1 MQLDKP
7 KLVVWGAGGHG
18 KVVVD
23 ALLARNDC
31 HLIGILDDD
40 PAKLGKSLLG
50 VPILFRHLDEL
61 GKLPCDGVALAIG
74 DNYTRHAKLCELRDR
89 GLKPANVLHPSANIS
104 RFAEL
109 GEGVTIL
116 AGATVNPGT
125 LIEDGACVNTSASID
140 HDNRLGLCCHVFP
153 NATLAGGV
161 RVGQFSYIGS
171 GAVVLPNL
179 LVQDFAYVGAGAVVI
194 RPVSQGIIVGGV
206 PAVQIG
212 RQLRRPSKPERSASF
227 AHD

>member
-1 MQLDKP
+1 MQHDKP

-31 HLIGILDDD
+31 DVIGILDDD
-40 PAKLGKSLLG
+40 PAKLGKSVLG

-61 GKLPCDGVALAIG
+61 SKLPCDGVALAIG
-74 DNYTRHAKLCELRDR
+74 DNYTRHAKLCELRNR
-89 GLKPANVLHPSANIS
+89 ALKPANVLHPSAHVS
-104 RFAEL
+104 PFAKL

-125 LIEDGACVNTSASID
+125 VIEDGACVNTSASVD
-140 HDNRLGLCCHVFP
+140 HDNRLGLCCHIFP

-161 RVGQFSYIGS
+161 QVGEFTYIGS

-179 LVQDFAYVGAGAVVI
+179 VVHEFAYVGAGAVVI
-194 RPVSQGIIVGGV
+194 GPVPQGIIVGGV
-206 PAVQIG
+206 PAIQIG
-212 RQLRRPSKPERSASF
+212 RQLRRPSKPERKVSL